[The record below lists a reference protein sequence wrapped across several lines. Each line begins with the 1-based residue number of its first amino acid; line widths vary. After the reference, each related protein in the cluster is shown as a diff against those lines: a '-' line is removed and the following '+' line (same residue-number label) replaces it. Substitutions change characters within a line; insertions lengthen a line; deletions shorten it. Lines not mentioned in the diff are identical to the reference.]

1 MTELESTT
9 LEELWTEYREEMVR
23 YVNRYVW
30 AVDDQEDVVSTIYLK
45 AAVAIANGNGYRCS
59 VRGWIFT
66 VAKSA
71 IRDYWRS
78 RLHQREN
85 IVDWAE
91 LWDDAEPG
99 LPLHEQVGGE
109 IQVSYILSRL
119 TDKQAQAVRL
129 RADGYEL
136 EEIAD
141 VMNTT
146 YMAVKQ
152 LYIRTRAML
161 RSGYCGLADELKEAH
176 R

>member
-1 MTELESTT
+1 MTESDSTT

-23 YVNRYVW
+23 YVTRYVW
-30 AVDDQEDVVSTIYLK
+30 AVDDQDDVVSTIYLK
-45 AAVAIANGNGYRCS
+45 AAVAIANGNGYRSS
-59 VRGWIFT
+59 VRGWIYT

-85 IVDWAE
+85 IVDWDE

-99 LPLHEQVGGE
+99 LSLHDQVGGE
-109 IQVSYILSRL
+109 IQVSYVLSRL
-119 TDKQAQAVRL
+119 TDKQAQALRL

-136 EEIAD
+136 YEIAE

-146 YMAVKQ
+146 YLAVRQ
-152 LYIRTRAML
+152 LYVRTRTLL
-161 RSGYCGLADELKEAH
+161 RDGYCGLEDELKAVVG
-176 R
+176 